1 MRSSCDDPTAWSGR
15 LVTVDRPPPARKMP
29 LPPRPPERPDRDGTF
44 QPDPATVRQPNT
56 AVGVTGEFQLS
67 TVVPGFIR
75 RSGQPRPVARRGD
88 HLPGPV
94 LARAAGLPKH
104 PAHDVE
110 GPQQGQVVCTRPGA
124 H

>member
-75 RSGQPRPVARRGD
+75 RSGSQPRPVARPVPASAEPLEVRARVPCPV
-88 HLPGPV
+88 PGSS
-94 LARAAGLPKH
+94 AK
-104 PAHDVE
+104 
-110 GPQQGQVVCTRPGA
+110 
-124 H
+124 